1 MKKHFLF
8 AVIWS
13 AIAGSLTVT
22 RKNKRFFSV
31 NFIALIVAAVLSS
44 PASAVVATTLTSS
57 RIVFTGQW
65 RSVYVAQCGYNLSY
79 EQLALIEGGKPEW
92 VLTSQVY
99 SPGAADL
106 VLLSS
111 CDGYNIYESF
121 SVSLTDDFPNH
132 STTSN
137 AENPSTEIT
146 KPEQIQFSTI
156 ARSTN
161 SIWIRKRD

>member
-1 MKKHFLF
+1 MRKHFLF

-13 AIAGSLTVT
+13 AIAESLTVT

-31 NFIALIVAAVLSS
+31 NFIALIVAVVLSI
-44 PASAVVATTLTSS
+44 PASAIVATTLTGT

-65 RSVYVAQCGYNLSY
+65 RAVSVQLCGYQLNY
-79 EQLALIEGGKPEW
+79 EQLVIIDGGKPEW
-92 VLTSQVY
+92 VLTQSD
-99 SPGAADL
+99 SHGAADL

-111 CDGYNIYESF
+111 CDGYNLYETS
-121 SVSLTDDFPNH
+121 SVGLTDDFPNH

-137 AENPSTEIT
+137 AENPSAEIT
-146 KPEQIQFSTI
+146 KPGQIQFSTI
-156 ARSTN
+156 AKSTT